1 MLRSPERNLPFV
13 LERAENGLIHMEK
26 PKKNLLNLLTTHQV
40 IQFGR
45 FTLASGRES
54 DYYVDMKKAI
64 TDPILLREI
73 GQLMAE
79 KIASEKVDKIAG
91 PALGA
96 VPIATAVSLTSGI
109 PMLMIRKSKKGY
121 GTSKLIEGEL
131 EKGDRV
137 VVVEDVTTTG
147 NSLLKAIKAVKDN
160 GGVVIRALVAVD
172 REEGARENLLKKGVK
187 LEPLVTKSDFQG
199 A

>member
-1 MLRSPERNLPFV
+1 MILMDEQR
-13 LERAENGLIHMEK
+13 
-26 PKKNLLNLLTTHQV
+26 KNLLKLLTTHQV
-40 IQFGR
+40 IQFGK

-64 TDPILLREI
+64 TDPRILSQI
-73 GQLMAE
+73 GEMMAE
-79 KIASEKVDKIAG
+79 KIKDERVDKVAG

-131 EKGDRV
+131 KQDDRV

-147 NSLLKAIKAVKDN
+147 NSLLKAVEAVKDS
-160 GGVVIRALVAVD
+160 GGLVVRALVAVD

-187 LEPLVTKSDFQG
+187 LEPLVTKSDFSSYKN
-199 A
+199 

>member
-1 MLRSPERNLPFV
+1 M
-13 LERAENGLIHMEK
+13 
-26 PKKNLLNLLTTHQV
+26 
-40 IQFGR
+40 IQFGK

-64 TDPILLREI
+64 TDPGILGEI
-73 GQLMAE
+73 GQMMAG
-79 KIASEKVDKIAG
+79 KITREDADKIAG

-96 VPIATAVSLTSGI
+96 VPIATAVSLATGI
-109 PMLMIRKSKKGY
+109 PMLMIRKSRKGY
-121 GTSKLIEGEL
+121 GTSKLIEGDL
-131 EKGDRV
+131 EEGDRV

-147 NSLLKAIKAVKDN
+147 NSLLKAVEAVEDN

-172 REEGARENLLKKGVK
+172 REEGARENLQKKGIK

>member
-1 MLRSPERNLPFV
+1 VS
-13 LERAENGLIHMEK
+13 ERAENGLIHMEK